1 MPNWVENNFTATGLT
16 SEQQQELATNLQ
28 GKTFFANYIQAPDW
42 ENTPN
47 EDGELPVSETRTFA
61 NGTTHTYSTFPTS
74 GKQDDR
80 WYDWNLTHFGCKWD
94 IGGRDADQASVVGS
108 DEVSAFFLS
117 PWSPP
122 IVGLQAVSQHYP
134 EATFT
139 FTYGEEGNDFAGVA
153 VFRNGQ
159 CVERSATTPS
169 DFRHQW
175 WEANHPDLFHQ
186 FIAAMNGEDEETDE
200 WEVQEKLDE
209 LIYEEGGLDAY
220 TDHLET
226 LLNEAQAELEDDN
239 IVCLSVSERVKL
251 EEKAVADMHASA
263 LKLAAALRSN

>member
-1 MPNWVENNFTATGLT
+1 MPNWVENKFTATGLT
-16 SEQQQELATNLQ
+16 AEQQTELTANLE
-28 GKTFFANYIQAPDW
+28 GNTFFANYIQAPDW

-61 NGTTHTYSTFPTS
+61 NGSTYTSSTFPTS

-80 WYDWNLTHFGCKWD
+80 WYDWNLSHFGCKWD
-94 IGGRDADQASVVGS
+94 IGEADVPDPEAEQLEAN
-108 DEVSAFFLS
+108 FLS

-134 EATFT
+134 EATFSLI
-139 FTYGEEGNDFAGVA
+139 YEEGGNDFAGVA

-159 CVERSATTPS
+159 CVERNATTPS

-175 WEANHPDLFHQ
+175 WEANHPDLFQQ
-186 FIAAMNGEDEETDE
+186 FIAVVEGDEDGDDCELQD
-200 WEVQEKLDE
+200 KLDE
-209 LIYEEGGLDAY
+209 HFDEEGGLDAF

-226 LLNEAQAELEDDN
+226 LLNEAEAELDDEGRRGCRC
-239 IVCLSVSERVKL
+239 VVGGTSKGE
-251 EEKAVADMHASA
+251 
-263 LKLAAALRSN
+263 